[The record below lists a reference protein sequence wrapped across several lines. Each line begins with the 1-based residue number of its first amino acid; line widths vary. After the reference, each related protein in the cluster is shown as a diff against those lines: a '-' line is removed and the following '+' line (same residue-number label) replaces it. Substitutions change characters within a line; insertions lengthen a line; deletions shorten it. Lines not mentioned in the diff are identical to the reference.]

1 MSEMNAAG
9 ITFKKKK
16 KKQGRCRVST
26 RSVWWKKKGEKEV
39 QIWVS
44 SKNACEGEVESA
56 VMAQACRRLDVLPGS
71 WGKQEE
77 GNPHVT
83 AVQWVGMERR
93 CGASVN
99 NSWRGQRLWT
109 DSLVPAWRHGGGR
122 PATCSPTQ
130 YGPVSKKYPSVTQGF
145 TQLKFCLFPTVI
157 SLPKLIQ

>member
-1 MSEMNAAG
+1 MKTDVRSECSWYNLF
-9 ITFKKKK
+9 T
-16 KKQGRCRVST
+16 KKQGRRRVST

-39 QIWVS
+39 QIWVG

-109 DSLVPAWRHGGGR
+109 DSLDPCVTARRRAACHLL
-122 PATCSPTQ
+122 TH
-130 YGPVSKKYPSVTQGF
+130 PVRSCEQEIPLSYTGVY
-145 TQLKFCLFPTVI
+145 TVEILSI
-157 SLPKLIQ
+157 SYSN